1 MKTIV
6 IVIVIAV
13 VLLTAGGF
21 AYAKFRGGCSG
32 PEGRSEWITSRIS
45 QRLDLNEGQKAKL
58 ETLRQTFLGVRQDFI
73 KTRSEGRGVMA
84 KLLLEPKLDRERAQ
98 GQFHEH
104 QEALT
109 GHSGEVI
116 EAVAEFS
123 DSLNPE
129 QRETVVEWLN
139 RPRNGRFG
147 FSHGPRW

>member
-13 VLLTAGGF
+13 AVLAVGGF

-32 PEGRSEWITSRIS
+32 PEGRADWIISRVS

-58 ETLRQTFLGVRQDFI
+58 EALGQTFLGVRQDFI
-73 KTRSEGRGVMA
+73 KTRSEGRVVMA
-84 KLLLEPKLDRERAQ
+84 ELLSEPELDRERARA
-98 GQFHEH
+98 QFQEH

-116 EAVAEFS
+116 DAIAEFS

-129 QRETVVEWLN
+129 QRKTVVEWLN
-139 RPRNGRFG
+139 RPRHGRFG
-147 FSHGPRW
+147 FAHGPRW